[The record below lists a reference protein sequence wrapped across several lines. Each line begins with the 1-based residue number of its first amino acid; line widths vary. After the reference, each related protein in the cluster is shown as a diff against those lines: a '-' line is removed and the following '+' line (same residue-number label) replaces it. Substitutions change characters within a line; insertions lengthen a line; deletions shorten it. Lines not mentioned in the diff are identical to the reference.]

1 MTFEEILNQYK
12 NTNEDVLR
20 ETPACLLS
28 KKQGEFT
35 VADYYDLPD
44 DIRVELIDGV
54 FYDMA
59 APTVVH
65 QMISLKIGAMLEEY
79 VEARNGNCSVFVAP
93 LDVQLDR
100 DDKTMVQPDVLVVC
114 DESKVRMDVVSGA
127 PDLVVEVLSASTR
140 KKDTG
145 LKLSKYKNA
154 GVREY
159 WVVDPDKMTIL
170 VYDLTKEDA
179 VSLYG
184 FDGQVPVGIFD
195 GNCVIDFTRI
205 YKRIQPF
212 YGETFDK

>member
-1 MTFEEILNQYK
+1 MTFEEILNRYK
-12 NTNEDVLR
+12 KENQDILR
-20 ETPACLLS
+20 ETPAYLFS

-35 VADYYDLPD
+35 VEDYYNLPD
-44 DIRVELIDGV
+44 EIRVELIDGV

-59 APTVVH
+59 APTAVH
-65 QMISLKIGAMLEEY
+65 QIISLKLGAMLEEY
-79 VEARNGNCSVFVAP
+79 VEARHGSCSVFVAP

-114 DESKVRMDVVSGA
+114 DESKIRMDVVSGA
-127 PDLVVEVLSASTR
+127 PDLVVEVLSPSTR

-145 LKLSKYKNA
+145 LKLSKYKNT

-195 GNCVIDFTRI
+195 GNCVIDFARI
-205 YKRIQPF
+205 YKRIQQF
-212 YGETFDK
+212 YTL